1 MSKVGPIAQSDTS
14 IVTTGLVFNM
24 DFSKFACYPRSGTTC
39 TDLNAS
45 IDGTFT
51 NGAAFTTDN
60 LGAFVGDGVDDFV
73 NCGNNAI
80 FQTFPLTIEAW
91 VFCDAD
97 KDRNAIITK
106 GRSSGN
112 RIDRDWDIIWI
123 DTTRTNMDFMVSDGG
138 SNWSVFLQATKPSAG
153 AWHQIVAQWDG
164 TTSTNGAKIFTDT
177 TLAGQTTATSTVVAN
192 NHGVNIGGFHPTNA
206 NRTWDGK
213 IAVIRMYDRILSTDE
228 ISINYNAL
236 KDRFGL

>member
-1 MSKVGPIAQSDTS
+1 
-14 IVTTGLVFNM
+14 M

-51 NGAAFTTDN
+51 NGASFTSDD
-60 LGAFVGDGVDDFV
+60 LGAFVGDGVNDHV

-80 FQTFPLTIEAW
+80 FQSFPLTIEAW
-91 VFCDAD
+91 VFNDAE
-97 KDRNAIITK
+97 KDRNAILTK

-112 RIDRDWDIIWI
+112 KTDRDMDIIWI
-123 DTTRTNMDFMVSDGG
+123 DTSRTNMDFIVSDGV
-138 SNWSVFLQATKPSAG
+138 NFVVQLQVAKPSAG
-153 AWHQIVAQWDG
+153 AWHHIVAQWDG
-164 TTSTNGAKIFTDT
+164 TTNTN
-177 TLAGQTTATSTVVAN
+177 TATGTGFRNAHNVF
-192 NHGVNIGGFHPTNA
+192 IGGQHPSNP

-213 IAVIRMYDRILSTDE
+213 IAVIRAYNRILTTDE

-236 KDRFGL
+236 KGRFGL

>member
-1 MSKVGPIAQSDTS
+1 MSKIGPIAQSDTS
-14 IVTTGLVFNM
+14 IITDGLVFNM

-51 NGAAFTTDN
+51 NGATFTSDN

-80 FQTFPLTIEAW
+80 FQSFPLTIEAW
-91 VFCDAD
+91 VFNDAE

-112 RIDRDWDIIWI
+112 KTDRDWDIIWI
-123 DTTRTNMDFMVSDGG
+123 DTSRTNMDFMVSDGT
-138 SNWSVFLQATKPSAG
+138 NFIVQLQVAKPSAG
-153 AWHQIVAQWDG
+153 AWHHIVAQWDG
-164 TTSTNGAKIFTDT
+164 TTNSNTAKLFTDN
-177 TLAGQTTATSTVVAN
+177 TLAGETTATGTVVVN
-192 NHGVNIGGFHPTNA
+192 NHGVNIGGFHPTHA

-213 IAVIRMYDRILSTDE
+213 IAVIRMYNRVLSTDE

-236 KDRFGL
+236 KERFGL